1 VSLNYRALQRC
12 TTATLVCDSLSKGQT
27 RMVSVECEIPMSGS
41 VRVSETEDSPPDW
54 CHPAKLFIGGLP
66 RQTSTQQLRDHF
78 SKHGRVVDCVVM
90 RWSDGRSRGFG
101 YITYDNAESANACLK
116 APQTLDGRVVDV
128 KRAVPGTNKLFVGG
142 LPQGVTA
149 AELRTYF
156 SSFGP
161 VSDAVVMMDSATG
174 RSRGF
179 GFVCFAPGPEGATAI
194 AGALANY
201 DQHQLRG
208 KWIEV
213 KSAAPPQE
221 LAKGNAN
228 DVPPELL
235 LPPSTPSSLQ
245 SAPITPMSQYSPCQ
259 TMLGYNPRMP
269 IVSSPHS
276 LLHRHQMSE
285 LHQIPLMS
293 AHAPEFVPT
302 GEDMLYNHMM
312 QADRYCQEQ
321 MHMNSLYPGGRPPA
335 TPHSDRGLG
344 NAHAEL
350 EKANQF
356 GMPPM
361 DQRAFAAV
369 RSLEQEDNV
378 PPPPQHAPSE
388 PQWPLFASESSE
400 TVTTV
405 MPPPPVLPGDA
416 AAGFA
421 PATGFFAANN
431 DGSMRTPTISPQLG
445 VARPPP
451 GLEDEATNNFIDPM
465 VPVCVEIPPVM
476 QDMCTQTEGP
486 ACRACGASFGCA
498 GKCPWS
504 RDQLLGLREAFLRTK
519 VEPKDPGALKAVRYS
534 DTAAA
539 RKKAGGA

>member
-1 VSLNYRALQRC
+1 MA
-12 TTATLVCDSLSKGQT
+12 
-27 RMVSVECEIPMSGS
+27 SVECEIPKTGS
-41 VRVSETEDSPPDW
+41 VRVSEDEESPPDW

-101 YITYDNAESANACLK
+101 YITYDNAESANECLK

-221 LAKGNAN
+221 LAKGSAN
-228 DVPPELL
+228 VPPELL
-235 LPPSTPSSLQ
+235 MPPSTPSSLQ
-245 SAPITPMSQYSPCQ
+245 SAPITPSMSQYSPCH
-259 TMLGYNPRMP
+259 TMLGYSPHTQMP

-276 LLHRHQMSE
+276 LLQHRHHLLS
-285 LHQIPLMS
+285 MS
-293 AHAPEFVPT
+293 ANAPEFVPT
-302 GEDMLYNHMM
+302 GEELMYNHMM
-312 QADRYCQEQ
+312 QADL
-321 MHMNSLYPGGRPPA
+321 HSLYPGGRPPA
-335 TPHSDRGLG
+335 TPHSDRNLAEADMQKP
-344 NAHAEL
+344 AHV
-350 EKANQF
+350 ANQF

-361 DQRAFAAV
+361 DQRAFAGV
-369 RSLEQEDNV
+369 RSIEHEENV

-388 PQWPLFASESSE
+388 PQWPLFAAESSE
-400 TVTTV
+400 TLTKAV
-405 MPPPPVLPGDA
+405 PPPPVLPGNT

-421 PATGFFAANN
+421 PATGFFAAS
-431 DGSMRTPTISPQLG
+431 DASTVATPTSTISPSLG

-451 GLEDEATNNFIDPM
+451 GLEDEATNNFIDPT
-465 VPVCVEIPPVM
+465 VPVCVEVPPVM
-476 QDMCTQTEGP
+476 QDMSTQTEGP

-504 RDQLLGLREAFLRTK
+504 RDQLLGLREAFLRSN
-519 VEPKDPGALKAVRYS
+519 VEPKDWGALKAVRYS
-534 DTAAA
+534 DTAGA